1 MTRALLPLA
10 ALGLFALSGCVGEP
24 QPAAPVVA
32 TEPTG
37 LGYTCYAG
45 VYTCRL
51 NAQFPIGTQCSCPG
65 LGAPSYGT
73 VH

>member
-1 MTRALLPLA
+1 MTRAVLPLA
-10 ALGLFALSGCVGEP
+10 ALGLLALVGCVGTP

-32 TEPTG
+32 VQPTG
-37 LGYTCYAG
+37 LGYTCSAG
-45 VYTCRL
+45 IYTCRL

-73 VH
+73 VR